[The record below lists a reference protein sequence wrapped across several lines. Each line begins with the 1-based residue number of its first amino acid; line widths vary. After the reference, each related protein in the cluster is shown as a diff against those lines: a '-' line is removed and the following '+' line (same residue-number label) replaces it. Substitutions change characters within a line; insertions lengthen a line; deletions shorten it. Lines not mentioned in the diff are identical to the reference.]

1 MGWLIEFKA
10 RSLMVSRWVRSWDS
24 RLLRPLLSVL
34 SGIGVT
40 PNMLTMGSLLCLVI
54 AGVIAARG
62 QLLTADVL
70 LLVGGIADSV
80 DGELARQ
87 TGSMTS
93 FGGFLDSICDHC
105 GDYAFSLGLIWF
117 FLSRQAETEV
127 ILVVVALFGS
137 MLGSQ
142 GRSRAGMIGLD
153 TRDVG
158 MVTRFERMVLWII
171 GIATAHIS
179 TALWVL
185 AVLNNLAALQR
196 VAHVVKR
203 ASDRS
208 AAAD

>member
-1 MGWLIEFKA
+1 
-10 RSLMVSRWVRSWDS
+10 MVSRWVRSWDS

-40 PNMLTMGSLLCLVI
+40 PNMLTIGSLLCLVV
-54 AGVIAARG
+54 AGVVVAQG
-62 QLLTADVL
+62 HLLAADVL
-70 LLVGGIADSV
+70 LLVGAIADGV

-87 TGSMTS
+87 TDSMTS

-117 FLSRQAETEV
+117 YLSSQAETEV

-142 GRSRAGMIGLD
+142 VRSRAGMIGLE

-158 MVTRFERMVLWII
+158 MVTRFERMALWII
-171 GIATAHIS
+171 GIATAHMS

-196 VAHVVKR
+196 VALVVKC

-208 AAAD
+208 AAPPIDAPH